1 MVATRPSFGMHL
13 KITNMLHGFIT
24 LSIGYGLWK
33 IIHQLIFHGRILYL
47 WNEFILTFRV
57 TTNNLLVMVCVRLA
71 KIIFANLFYYS
82 TYFYYYSWIL
92 LYFLI
97 LFMGLLILFMGPLI
111 LFQERKLST
120 SSLFYYTLILT
131 IVFYINI

>member
-97 LFMGLLILFMGPLI
+97 LFMGPLILYMGLLILFQLTFTLI
-111 LFQERKLST
+111 YSTFSKKLSI
-120 SSLFYYTLILT
+120 S
-131 IVFYINI
+131 VK